1 MKFILAEKKE
11 MTQQFAED
19 GTVIPVTRVVAGP
32 CVITQSKTADKDGYT
47 AVQVAFGKKNHINKP
62 LAGHLKDLGK
72 FRYLKEFK
80 ISEEEANKIKIGDK
94 ITVKIFQ
101 PGDIVKVSGTSK
113 GKGFQGVVKRWG
125 FHGSPASHGHKDQL
139 RMPGSIGATGPAHV
153 FKGTKM
159 GGRMGG
165 SQVTVTN
172 LEIVKINPETNEI
185 FIKGAVPGPRNN
197 LLLLSGAGDLV
208 LEEIVEKKT
217 ENSDQKSE
225 EKIEDKKIENSDQKT
240 EENFEGHTK
249 VKDKNETVQHKENT
263 EKVTKIAKEEK
274 EVELESALERASLS
288 SENKDVIRKI
298 YTPKNTPESSDNKKS

>member
-11 MTQQFAED
+11 MTQHFAPD
-19 GTVIPVTRVVAGP
+19 GTVIPVTRIVAGP
-32 CVITQSKTADKDGYT
+32 CVITQSKFVDKDGYT
-47 AVQVAFGKKNHINKP
+47 SVQVAFGQKNHINKP
-62 LAGHLKDLGK
+62 LTGHFKNLGK

-80 ISEEEANKIKIGDK
+80 ISAEQAAGLKVGDK

-172 LEIVKINPETNEI
+172 LEVVKVNPDTNEI

-197 LLLLSGAGDLV
+197 LLMLSGEGEFI
-208 LEEIVEKKT
+208 LE
-217 ENSDQKSE
+217 QKSE
-225 EKIEDKKIENSDQKT
+225 VEIKEEPKTDKKSENQEVKLASKQVSKTEKSEIESKAEEVKFEEIKEEVKEENK
-240 EENFEGHTK
+240 EENFEANAKIKGEK
-249 VKDKNETVQHKENT
+249 VKIKDNT
-263 EKVTKIAKEEK
+263 EKATKIAKEEEKK
-274 EVELESALERASLS
+274 EE
-288 SENKDVIRKI
+288 
-298 YTPKNTPESSDNKKS
+298 PKAEDKK

>member
-19 GTVIPVTRVVAGP
+19 GTVIPVTRIVAGP

-47 AVQVAFGKKNHINKP
+47 AIQVAFGTKNHINKP

-94 ITVKIFQ
+94 ITAKIFQ

-208 LEEIVEKKT
+208 LEEIKSEVKLKSEQVDKKP
-217 ENSDQKSE
+217 EVKDEDQKSE
-225 EKIEDKKIENSDQKT
+225 KLKAKKEEPSEK
-240 EENFEGHTK
+240 
-249 VKDKNETVQHKENT
+249 KEN
-263 EKVTKIAKEEK
+263 K
-274 EVELESALERASLS
+274 
-288 SENKDVIRKI
+288 
-298 YTPKNTPESSDNKKS
+298 

>member
-32 CVITQSKTADKDGYT
+32 CVITQSKTVDKDGYT
-47 AVQVAFGKKNHINKP
+47 AVQLAFGKKNHINKP

-80 ISEEEANKIKIGDK
+80 VSAEEASKIKIGDK
-94 ITVKIFQ
+94 ITVNIFQ

-172 LEIVKINPETNEI
+172 LEIIKINPDTNEI

-208 LEEIVEKKT
+208 IEEIKSEVKLTSEQVGKSEGVKTEEKK
-217 ENSDQKSE
+217 EEVPKAEKAEDKKSEIPVPSEVEGSNQKSE
-225 EKIEDKKIENSDQKT
+225 EKSVEAK
-240 EENFEGHTK
+240 
-249 VKDKNETVQHKENT
+249 
-263 EKVTKIAKEEK
+263 KEETK
-274 EVELESALERASLS
+274 EEV
-288 SENKDVIRKI
+288 KV
-298 YTPKNTPESSDNKKS
+298 ESSDAKKS

>member
-1 MKFILAEKKE
+1 MRQYFLFQNMKFILAEKKE

-32 CVITQSKTADKDGYT
+32 CVIIQSKTVDKDGYI
-47 AVQVAFGKKNHINKP
+47 AVQVALGKRNHITKP
-62 LAGHLKDLGK
+62 LAGHLKGLGK

-80 ISEEEANKIKIGDK
+80 ISEEEATKIKIGDK
-94 ITVKIFQ
+94 ITAKVFQ

-172 LEIVKINPETNEI
+172 LEIIKINPETNEI

-197 LLLLSGAGDLV
+197 LLLLSGAGDLII
-208 LEEIVEKKT
+208 EEVEEKKT

-225 EKIEDKKIENSDQKT
+225 EIIEESKKEAKEEKT
-240 EENFEGHTK
+240 ENDLELKAKTPGKSVENDK
-249 VKDKNETVQHKENT
+249 VLKENI
-263 EKVTKIAKEEK
+263 EKVTKAAKEETK
-274 EVELESALERASLS
+274 
-288 SENKDVIRKI
+288 
-298 YTPKNTPESSDNKKS
+298 